1 MRIFLTDFS
10 KNEGQMF
17 TSTVQASVFE
27 GAVIKPRGYR
37 SRREKKLV
45 GESQI
50 AQKILLHKNMLMN
63 RSTIIILPI
72 VLTYFM
78 ICLRNKKMS
87 L

>member
-1 MRIFLTDFS
+1 MRIYLTDFS
-10 KNEGQMF
+10 KNEEQMF

-37 SRREKKLV
+37 SRREKNLV
-45 GESQI
+45 GQSQI

-63 RSTIIILPI
+63 RSTIIILPL
-72 VLTYFM
+72 VFTYF